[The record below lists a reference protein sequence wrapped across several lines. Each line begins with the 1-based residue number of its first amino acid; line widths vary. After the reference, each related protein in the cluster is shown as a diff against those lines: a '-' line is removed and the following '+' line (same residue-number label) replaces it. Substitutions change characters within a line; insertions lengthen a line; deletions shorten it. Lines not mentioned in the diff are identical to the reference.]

1 MIIKKYT
8 AKTELEAIE
17 QAKADLG
24 PNAVVMNVK
33 KVQPKGLRKLFAK
46 AKVEVTAALD
56 ENQDYSQG
64 QGKKTA
70 PGKED
75 KKEGKHIDLVTP
87 EEEIAIPPMPEEE
100 GEGRESDEEKILREK
115 LMKLET
121 LLEQQM
127 NSPKPKD
134 EAKQKDEEQEDK
146 KRESKEEEKEEEKDQ
161 DSKEEKKEEDMEDRK
176 TKACKDLIY
185 KQLLQS
191 EVDEKIADS
200 FMKELDQSLPEKAPV
215 DQILASVYQRIIL
228 TIGQPYLIDSKTS
241 DKTKFIFFLGSTGV
255 GKTTTI
261 AKIASK
267 LKLEKKAK
275 VALVTADTYR
285 IAAVEQL
292 KTYANILSIPLKVVY
307 TSEELGG
314 ILDELN
320 EYDYCLID
328 TAGRSHKNKDQIK
341 DIQELI
347 DQVPVSERQVYLVL
361 NAGTKYSDLKEIARV
376 YSKMTD
382 YSIIFTKLD
391 ETSSAGVM
399 LNMRSET
406 KCPLSYV
413 TWGQNVPDDIG
424 VVDAQKIA
432 KQLLGGK

>member
-1 MIIKKYT
+1 
-8 AKTELEAIE
+8 
-17 QAKADLG
+17 
-24 PNAVVMNVK
+24 MNVK

-64 QGKKTA
+64 QGKKA
-70 PGKED
+70 GQGKEN

-87 EEEIAIPPMPEEE
+87 EEDITIPPMPEEE

-134 EAKQKDEEQEDK
+134 E
-146 KRESKEEEKEEEKDQ
+146 KEK
-161 DSKEEKKEEDMEDRK
+161 KEEKKEDKNPDFKEEKEKEDEDLEYKEEKAEEEDMEDRR

-191 EVDEKIADS
+191 EVDEKIAKA

-228 TIGQPYLIDSKTS
+228 TIGQPYLIDSKAS

-314 ILDELN
+314 ILEDLN

-361 NAGTKYSDLKEIARV
+361 NAGTKYSDLKEIAKV

-399 LNMRSET
+399 LNMRQET